1 LVFERTV
8 PTASYI
14 SSCEED
20 FTVSI
25 FTPEI
30 VCTFSA
36 FGSSFLAHPK
46 KRKGRTQKTEIRIL
60 FILNLNEFG
69 TQICA
74 DKRRLKMELGLRKWT
89 NATIK
94 PKLNFFPPSGSHRI
108 LSPVFFYPEIGVY
121 PRSSASHKNYEAN
134 G

>member
-1 LVFERTV
+1 MTRADMTLVVFERTV

-60 FILNLNEFG
+60 FILNLNDFG

-74 DKRRLKMELGLRKWT
+74 DGRRKRAPQPVGKKFHPEFWTLPHFFWFIDCLG
-89 NATIK
+89 NY
-94 PKLNFFPPSGSHRI
+94 KLFSDLNLGI
-108 LSPVFFYPEIGVY
+108 
-121 PRSSASHKNYEAN
+121 
-134 G
+134 